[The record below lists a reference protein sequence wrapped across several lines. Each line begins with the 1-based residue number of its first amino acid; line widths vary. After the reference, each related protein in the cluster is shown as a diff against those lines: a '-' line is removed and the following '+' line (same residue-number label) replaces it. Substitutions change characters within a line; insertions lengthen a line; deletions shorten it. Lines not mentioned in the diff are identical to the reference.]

1 MKNCPGPWQKVGYFR
16 KVRISLPVIITTHI
30 FVVHTIRPCR
40 LEGPM
45 LITSAIHLRWTA
57 PSLLLFVAQ
66 KDGEKHGELA
76 VPWYL
81 IRKHIQLK
89 NVYV

>member
-1 MKNCPGPWQKVGYFR
+1 
-16 KVRISLPVIITTHI
+16 
-30 FVVHTIRPCR
+30 
-40 LEGPM
+40 M
-45 LITSAIHLRWTA
+45 LITSASHSRWTA